1 MKIIIIMVISA
12 GKSLIK
18 NIQIQTRIAERLQNC
33 FAAVSHGIEHS
44 LTQNDGKDI
53 KLVVEE

>member
-1 MKIIIIMVISA
+1 MVISA
-12 GKSLIK
+12 EKSLIK
-18 NIQIQTRIAERLQNC
+18 NIEIQTRIAERLQNC